1 MIQAKAVHLFLLLMG
16 SHGDVLGR
24 SVEADVKNKASAV
37 QLDRLLDEDAIP
49 SLKKGPP
56 WSDFDGASAIYS
68 GPGPPNLSIEDKEA
82 HLLLDDEATPSL
94 KKGPP
99 WPDLD
104 GASAVYS
111 GPGPP
116 NLLSEEKEVRTNE

>member
-1 MIQAKAVHLFLLLMG
+1 MIQAKAFRFVLLLMG
-16 SHGDVLGR
+16 SHGFVLGS
-24 SVEADVKNKASAV
+24 SVEAGHGKKKVSAA
-37 QLDRLLDEDAIP
+37 QQT
-49 SLKKGPP
+49 
-56 WSDFDGASAIYS
+56 
-68 GPGPPNLSIEDKEA
+68 
-82 HLLLDDEATPSL
+82 LLLDDEATPSL